1 MNSAMPLRAVD
12 RAYLDDKQTKPAV
25 SQQFQNLL
33 SANMKV
39 VNSYTD
45 FSKNAQDPKQKISG
59 NYDGQV
65 ILTLPEMGVKILFAD
80 QELRQQYYQLRHR
93 LFTEVDE
100 AYRIK
105 HPEHCLNWEDYDGS
119 EIEDDRCGRILVA
132 TNEAGKVVA
141 GIRFLFCD
149 WIKHT
154 ANEEPEN
161 DFTIRKFLQKVGLNP
176 NAKYV
181 EMEDAVIE
189 REYRNRAVM
198 KGLFST
204 AINESKKLNCEYF
217 MGISI
222 KSASRNHKMLL
233 NNMGYK
239 VDMMLNY
246 PWIQQKNHGY
256 ETRYP
261 VVVFLK

>member
-1 MNSAMPLRAVD
+1 MPLRAVD
-12 RAYLDDKQTKPAV
+12 IAYDNDKQNKPAV
-25 SQQFQNLL
+25 SQHLQNLL
-33 SANMKV
+33 SASMKV
-39 VNSYTD
+39 LNSYTD
-45 FSKNAQDPKQKISG
+45 SLKIAQEEKQKISG

-80 QELRQQYYQLRHR
+80 QELRQQYYDLRHR

-119 EIEDDRCGRILVA
+119 EIEDDRCGRVLVA
-132 TNEAGKVVA
+132 TNEEGKVVA

-149 WIKHT
+149 WIKYT

-161 DFTIRKFLQKVGLNP
+161 DFTIKTFLQKVGLNP

-181 EMEDAVIE
+181 ELEDAVIE
-189 REYRNRAVM
+189 REYRNHAVM
-198 KGLFST
+198 KGLFS
-204 AINESKKLNCEYF
+204 ILIEESKKLDCDYLI
-217 MGISI
+217 GISI
-222 KSASRNHKMLL
+222 KAASRNHKMLF
-233 NNMGYK
+233 NNLGCRMEL
-239 VDMMLNY
+239 MLNY

-261 VVVFLK
+261 VVAFFK